1 MVYRPKSP
9 LLRAL
14 VGLLLASAVALAQ
27 TQSAPRSLSFPDN
40 PRFTSQRFGEQFGIG
55 VVTVTA
61 MAQDNDGFLWIG
73 TQTGLFRYDGSR
85 VTRMTAA
92 EPLVG
97 HYLDSVLIAPDRS
110 VWVGGF
116 RGVARYSHDQFAALA
131 VPEEAG
137 KIPNS
142 AEGLAVD
149 RQGNAFVVVEHGLL
163 RANPQDPSKTHLFGK
178 ADGVDCKTE
187 AVVAGADDSIW
198 FTCGRRLA
206 RLAPGAARPEW
217 DTNLQLPKER
227 AVALIFD
234 GEGDLWLRSCRHL
247 ARIDRVHHRLIYDD
261 AGIAP
266 ANQEGGKPS
275 LDQDGDLLVPSMAG
289 LFWRD
294 HGRWRKIGDKDGLS
308 SNNIQIA
315 LQDREGTLWVGGY
328 GTGLDHLTG
337 IRDWSAWTKD
347 EGLPDNAT
355 WSTERDR
362 DGRLWVA
369 TARGIGVWDP
379 QRHQW
384 KTLTAKNGLGGTETR
399 ELELAADGS
408 IWAIALPG
416 GITRIDP
423 HSFRTQRVTS
433 FEGETF
439 IYEMADPHGD
449 IWATTGK
456 KLVHFDGRSPSLHPD
471 EVRLPDAVK
480 GEVWY
485 LDISPAG
492 VLWACAPG
500 RLLRFDGKTW
510 RLFTRKDGLSGDS
523 ITSLA
528 AVQDDEV
535 WIGYDDVVGITRLTL
550 DSSGQPHIERYP
562 WDLSIIGK
570 DSKHRIW
577 FNGIE
582 GIRVFAPGDTELR
595 FSQADGLIW
604 DDISPSGFREEPD
617 GSFLISTTKGLARYV
632 PHSTA
637 TASAP
642 PGVSITRISFG
653 EQDERVDS
661 HPQRDYKHGRLHVQF
676 TPLVLNNSAAVTCRY
691 RLSGLDDRYVESNLR
706 EVLYSSLPPGQ
717 YQFAVQCRD
726 EVSDWSPKLAQ
737 FSFTILPPWW
747 QTMWF
752 RGAGAWL
759 ALGLIWLIVRART
772 YSLNRRRRE
781 LEEAVAERSAA
792 LLQKNRE
799 LEEISLT
806 DPLTR
811 ARNRRYFYETI
822 PSDTAHV
829 LRQYRGFSAEDRAEC
844 PNRELIF
851 VMVDID
857 FFKVANDEHGHMMGD
872 QLIQE
877 IANRLSD
884 LIRKSDVLVRWGGE
898 EFLIVCRST
907 DREHAPL
914 FCSRILEAI
923 SAAPYRLENGAEV
936 ALTCSVGWAPFPWI
950 PEAVDALT
958 LENVIEVADRA
969 LYTAKR
975 TGRNQGIGLVPS
987 AEAVRAPYDVRIET
1001 LRNET
1006 SIVADI
1012 VRTVNPRGELSK
1024 SKAAS
1029 ATASIPA
1036 SE

>member
-1 MVYRPKSP
+1 MAYTSKSR
-9 LLRAL
+9 LSRVLG
-14 VGLLLASAVALAQ
+14 GLLLASAVALAQ
-27 TQSAPRSLSFPDN
+27 MQSAPRSLSFPDN

-61 MAQDNDGFLWIG
+61 MAQDQNGFLWIG

-97 HYLDSVLIAPDRS
+97 HYLDLVLIAPDNS

-116 RGVARYSHDQFAALA
+116 RGVARYSHDQFTALA

-142 AEGLAVD
+142 AEGVAVD

-187 AVVAGADDSIW
+187 VVVAGADDSIW
-198 FTCGRRLA
+198 FTCGHRLA
-206 RLAPGAARPEW
+206 RLAPGAERPEW
-217 DTNLQLPKER
+217 DTNLQLPRER

-234 GEGDLWLRSCRHL
+234 GAGELWLRSCRHV
-247 ARIDRVHHRLIYDD
+247 ARIDRVHHQLFYDD

-275 LDQDGDLLVPSMAG
+275 LDQDGSLLVPSMAG

-294 HGRWRKIGDKDGLS
+294 QGHWRKISAKDGLS
-308 SNNIQIA
+308 SNNVQIA

-337 IRDWSAWTKD
+337 IRDWSAWTKA

-355 WSTERDR
+355 WATERDR

-369 TARGIGVWDP
+369 TPRGIGVWDG

-384 KTLTAKNGLGGTETR
+384 KTLTARDGLSGTETR

-423 HSFRTQRVTS
+423 HSFRTQRFTS
-433 FEGETF
+433 FEGENF
-439 IYEMADPHGD
+439 IYEIADPHGD

-456 KLVHFDGRSPSLHPD
+456 KLVHFDGRSPVPHP
-471 EVRLPDAVK
+471 EGVRLPDAAK

-485 LDISPAG
+485 LDISPTG

-500 RLLRFDGKTW
+500 RLLRFDGKRW
-510 RLFTRKDGLSGDS
+510 RLFTRTDGLSGDS

-528 AVQDDEV
+528 AVRDDEV
-535 WIGYDDVVGITRLTL
+535 WIGYDDVVGITRFEL

-562 WDLSIIGK
+562 WDLNIIGK
-570 DSKHRIW
+570 DSKHRVW

-582 GIRVFAPGDTELR
+582 GIRVFAPGGTDLR

-617 GSFLISTTKGLARYV
+617 GSFLISTTNGLARYV
-632 PHSTA
+632 PHATA
-637 TASAP
+637 PASAP
-642 PGVSITRISFG
+642 PGALITSVSFG
-653 EQDERVDS
+653 DQDVSVDS
-661 HPQRDYKHGRLHVQF
+661 HPQRDYKHGSLHVQF
-676 TPLVLNNSAAVTCRY
+676 TPLVLNDSADVTCRY
-691 RLSGLDDRYVESNLR
+691 RLAGLDDRYVESNLR

-717 YQFAVQCRD
+717 YQFGVQCRN
-726 EVSDWSPKLAQ
+726 EVSAWSPEIAR

-747 QTMWF
+747 QTIWF
-752 RGAGAWL
+752 RGAIVWL
-759 ALGLIWLIVRART
+759 ALGLIWLIVRVRT

-781 LEEAVAERSAA
+781 LEEAVVQRSAE
-792 LLQKNRE
+792 LLEKNRE

-822 PSDTAHV
+822 PTDTAHV
-829 LRQYRGFSAEDRAEC
+829 LRQYRGFSAEDRAEF
-844 PNRELIF
+844 PSNELIF

-857 FFKVANDEHGHMMGD
+857 FFKIANDEHGHLMGD
-872 QLIQE
+872 RLIQE

-907 DREHAPL
+907 DRSHAPL
-914 FCSRILEAI
+914 FCSRILETI
-923 SAAPYRLENGAEV
+923 SAVPYRLEDGAAV
-936 ALTCSVGWAPFPWI
+936 TLTCSVGWAPFPWI

-958 LENVIEVADRA
+958 LENVIEIADRA
-969 LYTAKR
+969 LYVAKK
-975 TGRNQGIGLVPS
+975 TGRNQGIGLIPS
-987 AEAVRAPYDVRIET
+987 AEAMRAPYEVRIET
-1001 LRNET
+1001 LRKDT
-1006 SIVADI
+1006 SRMADI
-1012 VRTVNPRGELSK
+1012 VHTENPRGELSK

-1029 ATASIPA
+1029 AAGSIPGLD
-1036 SE
+1036 